1 MLLIQNVTDEV
12 KAGRA
17 MIEKATKAFL
27 RSGGRIEKVPIR
39 SAAPPNTFNGATS
52 RSTASRRSSAALAAK
67 MEVAMPEILRRH
79 RSGARLSQ
87 IAKDHK
93 SFVPTIKRY
102 LLDAGEDPHANI
114 KNYDL
119 SFEQLLAIREMT
131 EGGAAV
137 SDVAK
142 WTGLP
147 RERVERTVKEFKFTK
162 R

>member
-12 KAGRA
+12 KADRA

-27 RSGGRIEKVPIR
+27 RSGGRIEKIPIR
-39 SAAPPNTFNGATS
+39 RAAPPSTFNGSAGRAS
-52 RSTASRRSSAALAAK
+52 ASRRASASLAAK
-67 MEVAMPEILRRH
+67 MEAAMPEILRRH
-79 RSGARLSQ
+79 RSGARLSLL
-87 IAKDHK
+87 AKDH
-93 SFVPTIKRY
+93 STFVPTIKRY

-119 SFEQLLAIREMT
+119 SFQQLLAIREMT
-131 EGGAAV
+131 EGGSTA
-137 SDVAK
+137 SDIAQ